1 MTQMTMLD
9 LKSIRAR
16 FLRFHE
22 ENPRV
27 YAEIVE
33 IARLMK
39 QRGVK
44 VMGIAL
50 IFERLRWLHFIEVLT
65 DEPYKLSNDFRAEYS
80 RLIMYSEEDLQGFF
94 RTRELRRLRHD

>member
-9 LKSIRAR
+9 PKSIRAR
-16 FLRFHE
+16 FLKFHE

-94 RTRELRRLRHD
+94 RTTEAAT